1 MIYQPRVS
9 TPKVCATLGPRF
21 PPPNSLK
28 PCKGATWLRSMSDVP
43 LIVACTCPGVA
54 LGFYVT
60 PFQGFVRVWRSIT
73 QGVALGWY
81 IAPFQGLLRSRW
93 KGACHMHFEYE
104 IDEFSRWFSVGFSR
118 KTAPRH
124 RT

>member
-1 MIYQPRVS
+1 
-9 TPKVCATLGPRF
+9 
-21 PPPNSLK
+21 
-28 PCKGATWLRSMSDVP
+28 MSDVP

-54 LGFYVT
+54 LGFYVTPFQGFVRVWRSITQGVALGWYIT